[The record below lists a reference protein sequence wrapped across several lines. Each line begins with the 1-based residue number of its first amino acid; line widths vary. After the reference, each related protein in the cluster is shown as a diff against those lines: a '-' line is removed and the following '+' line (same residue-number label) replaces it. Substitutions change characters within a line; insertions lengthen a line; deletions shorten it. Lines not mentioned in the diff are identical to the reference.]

1 MQGSIQKR
9 VGKRGV
15 TWTVV
20 VDMPPD
26 PATGKRRQKRISA
39 PTKHEV
45 ERLVAQHIATVESG
59 GFADAGR
66 VTLGEYLTRWLES
79 IEETVRPQTRRRY
92 ADLSLLLI
100 AGANRIEDRIAG
112 LRAGAD
118 DCVGR
123 PFAAEEIAARID
135 VLLRRDGMRRIGAAV
150 LRHGSVVLDRA
161 TRQAYPGD
169 ARLELTRTECD
180 LLELFLLYPGEAL
193 RRSFIY
199 ERVWDSDARYH
210 SNSLEVYVSSLRRKL
225 EKHGHSRLI
234 HTLRGV
240 GYVLR
245 GEPG

>member
-1 MQGSIQKR
+1 MSSDAPERAASVLVVNSEPTSRERLRR
-9 VGKRGV
+9 VLEADGCEVRLAAGADEALRLLEETGTPDV
-15 TWTVV
+15 VV
-20 VDMPPD
+20 VDAPPR
-26 PATGKRRQKRISA
+26 ATAALRLC
-39 PTKHEV
+39 EV
-45 ERLVAQHIATVESG
+45 L
-59 GFADAGR
+59 
-66 VTLGEYLTRWLES
+66 
-79 IEETVRPQTRRRY
+79 RRRY

-100 AGANRIEDRIAG
+100 AGANRVEDRIAG

-123 PFAAEEIAARID
+123 PFAAEEIAARVD
-135 VLLRRDGMRRIGAAV
+135 VLLRRDGMRRLGAAV
-150 LRHGSVVLDRA
+150 LRHGSLVLNRA
-161 TRQAYPGD
+161 TRQAYQGD
-169 ARLELTRTECD
+169 ARLELTRTEFD

-225 EKHGHSRLI
+225 EKQGHSRLI